1 MLRVASVGSGSK
13 GNATLVASDE
23 TTLLIDCGFG
33 AREMLSRLDQ
43 LNVNISDVDAILV
56 THEHSDH
63 VGGVAAVSK
72 AAGAPIYAT
81 HGTVASGKLD
91 GARSIIEIE
100 SDSEFVIGDIE
111 ISAITVPHDAK
122 EPVQYVFKH
131 ATQRVGVLTDL
142 GMGSPHGLRAYQG
155 CDLLLLEFNHDLPL
169 LRRGPYPAV
178 LKRRVSGDFGHL
190 NNDQALGMLEAMG
203 ESAPGIVIAGHISE
217 QNNSVDAVAALL
229 NPLIQRTEMKVVY
242 ATQSQ
247 GFDWIMSDSSDAVSQ
262 VA

>member
-23 TTLLIDCGFG
+23 TTLLIDCGFP
-33 AREMLSRLDQ
+33 AREMLSRLQHLSVD
-43 LNVNISDVDAILV
+43 ISDIDAILV

-63 VGGVAAVSK
+63 INGVAAVSK

-81 HGTVASGKLD
+81 HGTLTSGKLE
-91 GARSIIEIE
+91 GARTVVEIE
-100 SDSEFVIGDIE
+100 SDSEFAIGDIE
-111 ISAITVPHDAK
+111 VSAVTVPHDAK

-131 ATQRVGVLTDL
+131 EAQRVGILTDL
-142 GMGSPHGLRAYQG
+142 GMVSPHVLRAYEG
-155 CDLLLLEFNHDLPL
+155 CGLLLLEFNHDLTM
-169 LRRGPYPAV
+169 LRRGPYPAA

-203 ESAPGIVIAGHISE
+203 ESLPGTIIAAHISE
-217 QNNSVDAVAALL
+217 QNNSVDAVASLL
-229 NPLIQRTEMKVVY
+229 SPLVQRTEINVIY

-247 GFDWIMSDSSDAVSQ
+247 GFDWVSSDSSDAVSK